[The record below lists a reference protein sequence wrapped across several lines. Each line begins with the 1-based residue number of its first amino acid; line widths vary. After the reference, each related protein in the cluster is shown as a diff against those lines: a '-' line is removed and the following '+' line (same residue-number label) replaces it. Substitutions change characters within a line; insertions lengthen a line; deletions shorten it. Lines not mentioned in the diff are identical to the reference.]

1 MIILLLALMV
11 IVGLIFFFINK
22 KDLCHPATLFS
33 AAYIVSVSCAC
44 LNIDKWDV
52 DMIPAT
58 FFILLFGYIEFILI
72 STIIF
77 KKFGKNDSSNKSISR
92 REIKLPLLIVALSA
106 IYCVAMLPL
115 VVKAILE
122 LAGRHGTFGSFG
134 EALTIYRDHTHH
146 AGDDRLPQ
154 YITILVK
161 PVIVAAY
168 VYTYIFL
175 NNVINRKKKLLSTIA
190 KNLYLLFFPIIFTA
204 LYLIESSRGPIL
216 NFGLGMAC
224 VAIIL
229 WAKKNSRLFALTIK
243 KAVAFLLIC
252 AVSLLSFY
260 AAAPLIGRINDK
272 KLFDYV
278 TFYIG
283 GSIECFNEW
292 EKNPDSAK
300 VVPGEYTFNATIKD
314 LSRLKIVG
322 DVELNNIGRGDFLYT
337 DDGVM
342 IGNIYTSY
350 RNWQHDF
357 GIPGII
363 IFQAL
368 HAIIIT
374 ALYCSIMKKRTKLFS
389 FKILLFGYMAYT
401 IFMHPID
408 SNLFLEFP
416 TIAIRSLILLFYIAT
431 WLVRLFSKPCPSESK
446 EYFYIREISNASA
459 YNASSKARAD
469 AEVIME
475 GRSIM
480 PLDVYSKPGIFKIK
494 IFKPLQL
501 FTYFRNSLAL
511 FDGLY
516 NAPSNAVV
524 YVQFPISNN
533 TFFVKSIV
541 RHFKK
546 KGMTFV
552 AVVHD
557 LDYLRYAKEA
567 QGRTVYNRAV
577 YYDTKVLPLFSYI
590 ISHNIKMT
598 EVLKKNGIPND
609 SIINLDIFDYLADES
624 VTSIKH
630 TSKDKVIFAG
640 NLDKNKSRF
649 LYSLSSDTAKYLSLY
664 GKNFDKGSSS
674 ANYCGSFSD
683 INKVEE
689 LDGSFGLV
697 WDGTSSSTCEGKF
710 GEYLKY
716 NNPHKA
722 SLYIAAGLPI
732 IIWDKAA
739 IAGFV
744 KKNNIGYTISS
755 LEELPDIIE
764 NIDKNDY
771 AEKAKN
777 IETIREKVIS
787 GYYLGSAIDKVRKKI
802 DEKR

>member
-1 MIILLLALMV
+1 MIVLLLILMII
-11 IVGLIFFFINK
+11 IGLVFFFVNK

-33 AAYIVSVSCAC
+33 AAYITSVLCAC
-44 LNIDKWDV
+44 LNIDAWNI

-58 FFILLFGYIEFILI
+58 FIILLLGYVEFILI
-72 STIIF
+72 ATVLY
-77 KKFGKNDSSNKSISR
+77 KRFGPKDLTARSKAR
-92 REIKLPLLIVALSA
+92 REIHLPKIIVALSA
-106 IYCVAMLPL
+106 IYCLVVLPL
-115 VVKAILE
+115 VANAILE
-122 LAGRHGTFGSFG
+122 LAGRHGSFGSFN
-134 EALTIYRDHTHH
+134 EALTIYRNHTHH
-146 AGDDRLPQ
+146 ASDDRLPQ
-154 YITILVK
+154 YIYLLIK
-161 PVIVAAY
+161 PVIAAAY
-168 VYTYIFL
+168 VYGYIFIYNL
-175 NNVINRKKKLLSTIA
+175 ICRREKLLKTLLV
-190 KNLYLLFFPIIFTA
+190 NFPLLFFPIAFIA
-204 LYLIESSRGPIL
+204 LSFIESNRAPII
-216 NFGLGMAC
+216 NYGLGMAC
-224 VAIIL
+224 LAMVVY
-229 WAKKNSRLFALTIK
+229 AKSKSALFVPTIKRVISFAL
-243 KAVAFLLIC
+243 VC
-252 AVSLLSFY
+252 VVSLLSFY
-260 AAAPLIGRINDK
+260 AATPIIGRVNNK

-292 EKNPDSAK
+292 EKNPDSVIVA
-300 VVPGEYTFNATIKD
+300 PGEYTFPSTIQD
-314 LSRLKIVG
+314 LERLGIM
-322 DVELNNIGRGDFLYT
+322 RGINLQNSERDAFVYS
-337 DDGVM
+337 DSGEM

-350 RNWQHDF
+350 RGWQHDYGVL
-357 GIPGII
+357 GIVVM
-363 IFQAL
+363 QAI
-368 HAIIIT
+368 HAVLIT
-374 ALYCSIMKKRTKLFS
+374 MLYCSIMKPRTRLFGFKL
-389 FKILLFGYMAYT
+389 LLFGYSIYT
-401 IFMHPID
+401 VLMHPID
-408 SNLFLEFP
+408 NYLCITFP
-416 TIAIRSLILLFYIAT
+416 TIVTTTLLFLFFILL

-533 TFFVKSIV
+533 TFFVKSIA

-557 LDYLRYAKEA
+557 LDYLRYTKEA

-590 ISHNIKMT
+590 ISHNNKMT
-598 EVLKKNGIPND
+598 EVLKKNGIPDD
-609 SIINLDIFDYLADES
+609 SIINLGIFDYLADES
-624 VTSIKH
+624 VANIKH

-697 WDGTSSSTCEGKF
+697 WDGASNSTCEGKF

-739 IAGFV
+739 IASFV

-755 LEELPDIIE
+755 LEELPDIIK

-771 AEKAKN
+771 AKKAKN
-777 IETIREKVIS
+777 IETIREKAIS
-787 GYYLGSAIDKVRKKI
+787 GYYLNSAIDKVRKKI